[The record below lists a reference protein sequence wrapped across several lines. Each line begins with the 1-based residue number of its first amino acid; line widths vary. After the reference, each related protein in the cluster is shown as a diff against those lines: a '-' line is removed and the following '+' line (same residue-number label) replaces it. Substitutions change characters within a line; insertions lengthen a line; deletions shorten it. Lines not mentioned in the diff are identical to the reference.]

1 MTSLTLL
8 RGVAFGSIG
17 ELFEL
22 TRKSLELRP
31 LFWSSDRVGYRAH
44 ACGVNAVLIDPVRG
58 LVRILCHGSLIPSSA
73 SLFRT
78 RITCVAYHLPPSGVG
93 MPRPFN
99 VWAALRADRSCS
111 SAKTLRSCSARSR
124 ACRWYSRLLDVMP
137 PSTTPRALAALRA
150 TLVPLADHAPFLF

>member
-8 RGVAFGSIG
+8 RGVALGSIG
-17 ELFEL
+17 EFFEL

-31 LFWSSDRVGYRAH
+31 LFWSADRVGYRAH

-58 LVRILCHGSLIPSSA
+58 LVRILFHGSLIPSSA

-93 MPRPFN
+93 ILRAFKAS
-99 VWAALRADRSCS
+99 AALRADRSFS
-111 SAKTLRSCSARSR
+111 SAKTSRSCSARFR
-124 ACRWYSRLLDVMP
+124 AC
-137 PSTTPRALAALRA
+137 
-150 TLVPLADHAPFLF
+150 